1 MRQASLLRLRKTG
14 AFREDVQ
21 GAEAMT
27 KTIAFCARFGRRHEI
42 LLVASVIGRL
52 GYDVT
57 SRWLWSHRAD
67 EDLTDREKTQVSLED
82 LNDIGHAQTVVLF
95 LDPPGTP
102 GADRGGRFI
111 EFGWAMRDTTKRLI
125 VVGPR
130 EWENV
135 FARAPGIIR
144 VEGKAEL
151 IELLK
156 ETP

>member
-1 MRQASLLRLRKTG
+1 
-14 AFREDVQ
+14 
-21 GAEAMT
+21 MT
-27 KTIAFCARFGRRHEI
+27 KTIAFCARYARQEELHEFSFE
-42 LLVASVIGRL
+42 AENM
-52 GYDVT
+52 GYRVT
-57 SRWLWSHRAD
+57 SRWLDTWKDDNTLS
-67 EDLTDREKTQVSLED
+67 DRDKARVSLED
-82 LNDIGHAQTVVLF
+82 LNDIDHAQTVVLF